1 MNFSLLMFDT
11 ALAPVFA
18 DAASAS
24 SGADGLAFAAGGTA
38 LGAIATLVGSW
49 LKARYTRTTIA
60 QDPLRVEQSQFQAHC
75 KDNAKDHDD
84 IFTRLRKVE
93 ADLAGQNQAILA
105 LKDMQNRIYDMVS
118 GLYKK
123 ICGGDKQ

>member
-38 LGAIATLVGSW
+38 LGAVATLVGSW

-75 KDNAKDHDD
+75 KDNARELTD

-93 ADLAGQNQAILA
+93 AELAGQGQAILA

-118 GLYKK
+118 SLYKK
-123 ICGGDKQ
+123 ICGGCK